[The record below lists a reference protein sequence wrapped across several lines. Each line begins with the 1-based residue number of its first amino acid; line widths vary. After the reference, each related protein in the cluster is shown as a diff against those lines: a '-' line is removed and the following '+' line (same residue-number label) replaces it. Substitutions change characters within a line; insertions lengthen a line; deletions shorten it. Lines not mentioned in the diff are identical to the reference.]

1 MRYLSLRYFGLRVF
15 GLRGFGLRAPCL
27 LALLALGA
35 CSSGSSSGGQH
46 DAAVYDLALDLP
58 PGCPPTTGNEKGV
71 GLPCTK
77 GGGECTKPGVPGGLL
92 CTCDPT
98 FGLQLNGVPCVC
110 TLAGANLSTAVT
122 DPCGAKPATLCGS
135 NATCCNYMAEGYF
148 CSPDVC
154 LPGGACIDFT
164 PADAGN

>member
-1 MRYLSLRYFGLRVF
+1 MRSLRLRF
-15 GLRGFGLRAPCL
+15 FGLRALSLRTPCFL
-27 LALLALGA
+27 VLLALGA
-35 CSSGSSSGGQH
+35 CSSGSSGGGQH

-77 GGGECTKPGVPGGLL
+77 GGGECTKPGTPPNLL
-92 CTCDPT
+92 CTCDEAY
-98 FGLQLNGVPCVC
+98 GLQLNGVPCVC
-110 TLAGANLSTAVT
+110 TLVGLNLSTAIT
-122 DPCGAKPATLCGS
+122 DPCGAQTSPPCGP

-148 CSPDVC
+148 CSPNVC

-164 PADAGN
+164 PAPVDAGN